1 MADKSRSF
9 VQQPRGPQV
18 AGSRRAGDRKRR
30 KNAPA
35 GRGLCDITPLVVRFL
50 ASIAN
55 VEDPATVSPPVALV
69 LPWLE
74 AICGLFSSDF
84 PDQYL
89 SRWRRQLRLFL
100 LTLQAGKSALPY
112 VARKG
117 LSLLIG
123 EGCSSPRRPE
133 TSDTPDAAP
142 GYLGRGPTAWIP
154 PQDRPRRVNFHFNRG
169 SRLDSSGKAQR
180 LM

>member
-35 GRGLCDITPLVVRFL
+35 GRGLCDITPLRVRFL

-69 LPWLE
+69 LPWQE

-89 SRWRRQLRLFL
+89 SRWRRQLRLFFAYFTGRKKR
-100 LTLQAGKSALPY
+100 LTLHRKERPFSADRRE
-112 VARKG
+112 VFVSKT
-117 LSLLIG
+117 
-123 EGCSSPRRPE
+123 PRDQRHP
-133 TSDTPDAAP
+133 
-142 GYLGRGPTAWIP
+142 RC
-154 PQDRPRRVNFHFNRG
+154 RPRVSGHRTDHGG
-169 SRLDSSGKAQR
+169 SIFILTPEAVWTRRERLNG
-180 LM
+180 